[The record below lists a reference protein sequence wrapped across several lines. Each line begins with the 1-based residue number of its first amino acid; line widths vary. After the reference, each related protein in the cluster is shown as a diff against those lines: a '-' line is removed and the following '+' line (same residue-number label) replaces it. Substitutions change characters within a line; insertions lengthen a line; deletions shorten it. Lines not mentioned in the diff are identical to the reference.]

1 MDIKYKKY
9 LSILLGICA
18 VIFLIVFS
26 QISAINKTEKLS
38 LIILSIC
45 FLSLGIISTI
55 LGIVF
60 GIKMIKE
67 SKILGILGLIFNLGI
82 SFLLI
87 VVILVSASD
96 IIKYMF

>member
-1 MDIKYKKY
+1 MDMKYKKY

-18 VIFLIVFS
+18 IILFIVFS
-26 QISAINKTEKLS
+26 QISAMNKTEKLS
-38 LIILSIC
+38 LIILSVC
-45 FLSLGIISTI
+45 FLGLGIISTI

-67 SKILGILGLIFNLGI
+67 SKTLGILGLILNLGI

-87 VVILVSASD
+87 VVILVSASN
-96 IIKYMF
+96 ILKYMF